1 MKKALD
7 EYVILAVKKVCYL
20 TRFSAKR
27 PKIGRKLVFPFF
39 GKVTNRG
46 QQITL
51 LSKKFRFGPN
61 TRNIIISYCKIITAC
76 KISWY
81 FVDRFKSYDRPN
93 LCSRFQL
100 EVAFMLWIQASCMSI
115 FLNISTSRWN
125 MVVVNVSNYSYI
137 NFKSTFCFIFSY
149 DITQPCTEGCKGQ
162 NSLCKI
168 REFTK

>member
-1 MKKALD
+1 MQWKKYIISLNLQWNGRKKAKNCSFL
-7 EYVILAVKKVCYL
+7 
-20 TRFSAKR
+20 
-27 PKIGRKLVFPFF
+27 FF
-39 GKVTNRG
+39 WFVTNRG
-46 QQITL
+46 QEITL
-51 LSKKFRFGPN
+51 LSKNFRIGKIVTN
-61 TRNIIISYCKIITAC
+61 KIILYRKIITAC
-76 KISWY
+76 KISWHY
-81 FVDRFKSYDRPN
+81 VDRFKSYDRPN